1 MNFDDAVVS
10 FFKKC
15 FVLHGRASRAE
26 HNYIILFM
34 TICSLFLFFG
44 FMFSSVV
51 NDIGVYFGIALL
63 VINILIS
70 IVMVIPYISLT
81 VRRIHDFNLSG
92 WWVLV
97 VYITKVIPLLL
108 PDDLPVL
115 SLIIVCINILI
126 SVAFAILLIFIRG
139 TVGPNRFG
147 PDPLATGEPEQAPVP
162 ASE

>member
-1 MNFDDAVVS
+1 
-10 FFKKC
+10 
-15 FVLHGRASRAE
+15 
-26 HNYIILFM
+26 
-34 TICSLFLFFG
+34 
-44 FMFSSVV
+44 MFSSVV